1 MRKVILNKQCK
12 MHIKSISSGKILQDV
27 VIPVTIKR
35 INNISNAIEIEVW
48 DKNQVSYS
56 LVHVQKEKGILALL
70 KSDKFF
76 SHITNCG
83 NENYIQF
90 CIY

>member
-48 DKNQVSYS
+48 DENKVSYS
-56 LVHVQKEKGILALL
+56 LIHTQREKGILSLL
-70 KSDKFF
+70 KTNKFF
-76 SHITNCG
+76 SHITHCG
-83 NENYIQF
+83 HENYIQF
-90 CIY
+90 GIY